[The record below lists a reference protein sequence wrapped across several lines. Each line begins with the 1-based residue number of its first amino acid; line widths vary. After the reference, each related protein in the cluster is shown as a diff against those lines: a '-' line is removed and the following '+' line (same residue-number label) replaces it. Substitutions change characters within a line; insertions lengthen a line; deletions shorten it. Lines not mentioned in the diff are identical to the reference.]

1 MRNSKSSGISC
12 PGCGKSVHG
21 MPPYAICMAPDAIA
35 DALDA
40 DEESRVDEW
49 GDDFMILDRER
60 FFVQCAAMIP
70 INGTPERK
78 NFAWGIWIEVSKENF
93 FTALEFPFSD
103 RTVKQTISGRIANHL
118 PAYECTCAQEVSIC
132 IETGT
137 ERRFV
142 HFPPESQHAFARE
155 QRDGIDSARQKEILV
170 EYAKAIEDVELLD
183 HVYKVSENGV
193 DQRADRPT
201 RSSRPGEQRT
211 NNGVAAGVARP
222 RTKKGRA

>member
-118 PAYECTCAQEVSIC
+118 PAYECTCAGS
-132 IETGT
+132 
-137 ERRFV
+137 
-142 HFPPESQHAFARE
+142 
-155 QRDGIDSARQKEILV
+155 
-170 EYAKAIEDVELLD
+170 
-183 HVYKVSENGV
+183 V
-193 DQRADRPT
+193 DLH
-201 RSSRPGEQRT
+201 
-211 NNGVAAGVARP
+211 
-222 RTKKGRA
+222 

>member
-1 MRNSKSSGISC
+1 
-12 PGCGKSVHG
+12 

-35 DALDA
+35 DAQVTQ

-70 INGTPERK
+70 INGTPSGRISRG
-78 NFAWGIWIEVSKENF
+78 AYWIEVSKENSSPPWSSLSAIVPSSKRSPAASP
-93 FTALEFPFSD
+93 TTCPPTSAL
-103 RTVKQTISGRIANHL
+103 
-118 PAYECTCAQEVSIC
+118 AQEVSIC

-222 RTKKGRA
+222 RTAINPS